1 MLNNFREAWGTLILA
16 FVIFGITNGRNK
28 AIFRPCFCD
37 AVRGLA
43 VLACSRLF
51 GMSIF
56 VRVHMQNHA
65 HGASKSCPPCASFGV
80 TNTP

>member
-56 VRVHMQNHA
+56 VRVHMQNQLMVQASHVPLA
-65 HGASKSCPPCASFGV
+65 HRSA
-80 TNTP
+80 